1 VIFPTIARRKQLA
14 SAQGEAEKASGSMW
28 SMWSMWMSPGSPGKV
43 EKFSKKIGVE
53 DGRSMKHGEIQ
64 QTFWVFGGFFLVGFE
79 NY

>member
-1 VIFPTIARRKQLA
+1 VIFPTIVRRKQLA

-28 SMWSMWMSPGSPGKV
+28 SMWLSPGSPGKV

-64 QTFWVFGGFFLVGFE
+64 QTFWVFGCFFWVGFE